1 MFYEKKDCTVQ
12 SFGSVDLEF
21 PEHLHDHVEIL
32 LVLEGSVVVRIM
44 ERSCELK
51 PGDCAVIFP
60 QQIHSYSRP
69 AGSRT
74 RLFIFEDH
82 LTGTYLHSVRRC
94 VPAHPFLSA
103 GEGPEDGRL
112 ALDRLYDLSR
122 VEQDI
127 PEAVRETPPSD
138 AERMCSA
145 WIQVFL
151 SQIWSQLA
159 PEKRNSSMGME
170 LTCQVVQYVMEHFQ
184 EPLTLELLA
193 QELHTN
199 KYYISHIFSNRI
211 QINFRQYLNLIR
223 LEYAIQLMKT
233 TSAPLTDI
241 SLEAGFSSQRSFNR
255 AFTQIMGISPRD
267 YRKSAAA
274 KL

>member
-1 MFYEKKDCTVQ
+1 MFYEKKDCTVR

-21 PEHLHDHVEIL
+21 PEHLHDHMEIL
-32 LVLEGSVVVRIM
+32 LVLEGSVSVRVM
-44 ERSCELK
+44 EMSRELK

-69 AGSRT
+69 VGSRT

-82 LTGTYLHSVRRC
+82 LTGMYLHSVRRC

-103 GEGPEDGRL
+103 GEVPEDGRL

-122 VEQDI
+122 TEQGI
-127 PEAVRETPPSD
+127 RKAPSSD

-145 WIQVFL
+145 WIQVFF
-151 SQIWSQLA
+151 SQVWSRLA
-159 PEKRNSSMGME
+159 PEKRNDSMGME

-199 KYYISHIFSNRI
+199 KYYISHIFSDRI

-223 LEYAIQLMKT
+223 LEYAMHLMKT

-255 AFTQIMGISPRD
+255 AFTQIIGVSPRD

>member
-1 MFYEKKDCTVQ
+1 
-12 SFGSVDLEF
+12 
-21 PEHLHDHVEIL
+21 
-32 LVLEGSVVVRIM
+32 
-44 ERSCELK
+44 
-51 PGDCAVIFP
+51 
-60 QQIHSYSRP
+60 
-69 AGSRT
+69 
-74 RLFIFEDH
+74 
-82 LTGTYLHSVRRC
+82 
-94 VPAHPFLSA
+94 
-103 GEGPEDGRL
+103 
-112 ALDRLYDLSR
+112 
-122 VEQDI
+122 
-127 PEAVRETPPSD
+127 
-138 AERMCSA
+138 
-145 WIQVFL
+145 
-151 SQIWSQLA
+151 
-159 PEKRNSSMGME
+159 MGME